1 MTSLAV
7 RLETS
12 STTQG
17 GEEKRLGQVE
27 NERSRGGGGQEKEQK
42 QIRQAAFCSLMRNV
56 KRNGGKKSDANEPCE
71 RAHVCAGTL
80 PNDSSVELSSSS
92 NPH

>member
-27 NERSRGGGGQEKEQK
+27 NERSRGGGGTRKRTK
-42 QIRQAAFCSLMRNV
+42 TNQA
-56 KRNGGKKSDANEPCE
+56 G
-71 RAHVCAGTL
+71 
-80 PNDSSVELSSSS
+80 SVLQFDEECKT
-92 NPH
+92 

>member
-12 STTQG
+12 STAQG

-27 NERSRGGGGQEKEQK
+27 NERSRGGGTRKRTK
-42 QIRQAAFCSLMRNV
+42 TNQA
-56 KRNGGKKSDANEPCE
+56 G
-71 RAHVCAGTL
+71 
-80 PNDSSVELSSSS
+80 SVLQFDEECKT
-92 NPH
+92 